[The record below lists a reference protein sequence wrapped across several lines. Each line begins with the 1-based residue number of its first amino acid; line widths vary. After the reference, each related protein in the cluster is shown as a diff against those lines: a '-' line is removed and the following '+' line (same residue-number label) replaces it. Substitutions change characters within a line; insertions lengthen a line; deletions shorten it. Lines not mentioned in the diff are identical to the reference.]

1 MKQYIPIIISSL
13 LSAVFAVAIYR
24 YVEKPKEIIIKETI
38 PARYTNFKDD
48 PLVELPT
55 RTFLSS
61 SPTDSPLAS

>member
-38 PARYTNFKDD
+38 PARYTNIKDD
-48 PLVELPT
+48 PLVE
-55 RTFLSS
+55 
-61 SPTDSPLAS
+61 